1 VYGAPVFG
9 AIFAPRMLR
18 VLGILLLFSLPFG
31 LAGQPGLLIQR
42 TLKPVQIDARMDE
55 ADWQNAQV
63 VTNFMQYFPYD
74 TSLANGQTEVR
85 MMYDDDNIYLFAK
98 MYNVGPRTYVTP
110 SLRRDFRGEA
120 NDGLTIVFDPFQ
132 DRTNGFVFGTNP
144 YGVQREG
151 LIANGGG
158 TGRDFSLDW
167 DNKWYSESA
176 IHPEYW
182 VTEMAIPFKTLRFK
196 EGLDKWYI
204 NFYRIDS
211 ENAERSTWSPIPRN
225 FDIVNM
231 AFNRELIWDKPLR
244 TPGSNISLIPYLAGG
259 QAQDFARGTPPS
271 QTRGI
276 GADAKVAIGPAL
288 NLDLTVNPDFSQ
300 VEVDQQVTNLD
311 RFEIFFPERRQF
323 FLENADL
330 FASFGVEGTRPF
342 FSRRIGLVRDE
353 SIGQNIQ
360 NPIPF
365 GARLSGKITNNTRVG
380 FLNMQA
386 GRDVSIGLPSTNF
399 TVATLQQKVFA
410 RSNFGLMVVN
420 KQAFQDSLGGDFTLS
435 PKKFDRVLGFD
446 YNLASKNNRWNG
458 KFFYHREFNEKR
470 LDSTFATGGFLN
482 YGSVNWQVDVFVRNV
497 GANYNPAAGFVRRT
511 DFVQGAA
518 TVWRN
523 FYPARGRVQSHGP
536 GFDFDLLGNQRYTSI
551 RTDLDLGR
559 LEIKLLDWDAN
570 LMYRIRWRSTANFTM
585 RLRTEYTY
593 LFFPFDPSGTQG
605 RRLAAGTDYRV
616 PLVVAS
622 YVSDARKRFFFNVA
636 TRSGGYFNGTRLS
649 LSGAVNY
656 RYQPY
661 GFASLDFTFNRIQL
675 PEPYNDANLFLIGPR
690 FDFTFSRSVFWTTF
704 FQYNSQIANLNIN
717 SRFQW
722 RFKPVS
728 DLFIVYT
735 DNYLA
740 ESFSNGQMFFVG
752 PPRNRA
758 IVLKLTYWLNI

>member
-1 VYGAPVFG
+1 
-9 AIFAPRMLR
+9 
-18 VLGILLLFSLPFG
+18 
-31 LAGQPGLLIQR
+31 
-42 TLKPVQIDARMDE
+42 MDE
-55 ADWQNAQV
+55 ADWQSAQV
-63 VTNFMQYFPYD
+63 ASRFMQYFPYD
-74 TSLANGQTEVR
+74 TSLAKGQTEVR
-85 MMYDDDNIYLFAK
+85 LMYDHENIYLFAK
-98 MYNVGPRTYVTP
+98 MHNLGPRTYVTP

-120 NDGLTIVFDPFQ
+120 NDGFTVVFDPFQ

-144 YGVQREG
+144 FGVQREG

-158 TGRDFSLDW
+158 VGQNDFSLNW
-167 DNKWYSESA
+167 DNKWYSASA
-176 IHPEYW
+176 IHDGYW

-196 EGLDKWYI
+196 EGLDKWFI

-211 ENAERSTWSPIPRN
+211 QHAERSTWSPIPRN

-231 AFNRELIWDKPLR
+231 AFNRDLIWDRPLR
-244 TPGSNISLIPYLAGG
+244 TPGANISLIPYVAGG
-259 QAQDFARGTPPS
+259 RARDFARGTPT
-271 QTRGI
+271 TRNLDF
-276 GADAKVAIGPAL
+276 GADAKVALGPAL

-330 FASFGVEGTRPF
+330 FSSFGVEGTRPF
-342 FSRRIGLVRDE
+342 FSRRIGVVRDE

-360 NPIPF
+360 NAIPF
-365 GARLSGKITNNTRVG
+365 GARLSGKITNNTRIG
-380 FLNMQA
+380 LLNMQA

-399 TVATLQQKVFA
+399 TVATVQQKVFA
-410 RSNFGLMVVN
+410 RSNFGFMLVN
-420 KQAFQDSLGGDFTLS
+420 KQAFQDSVGGRFTRS
-435 PKKFDRVLGFD
+435 PKNYNRVLGFD

-458 KFFYHREFNEKR
+458 KFFYHREFDEKR
-470 LDSTFATGGFLN
+470 LDSAFATGGFIN

-497 GANYNPAAGFVRRT
+497 GANYNPETGFVRRA
-511 DFVQGAA
+511 DFLQWAA

-551 RTDLDLGR
+551 RTDVDLGN

-570 LMYRIRWRSTANFTM
+570 LMYRIRWRSTANFNV

-605 RRLAAGTDYRV
+605 QRLPANTDYRV
-616 PLVVAS
+616 PLLVAS
-622 YVSDARKRFFFNVA
+622 YVSDARKKFFFNVA
-636 TRSGGYFNGTRLS
+636 TRSGGYFNGTRLN
-649 LSGAVNY
+649 LSGAINY

-675 PEPYNDANLFLIGPR
+675 PAPYNDANLFLIGPR
-690 FDFTFSRSVFWTTF
+690 LDFTFSRNVFWTTF

-740 ESFSNGQMFFVG
+740 ESFANGRTFFVG

-758 IVLKLTYWLNI
+758 LVLKLTYWFNI

>member
-1 VYGAPVFG
+1 
-9 AIFAPRMLR
+9 MLR
-18 VLGILLLFSLPFG
+18 ATFFFMSLALSAVLYAQSGI
-31 LAGQPGLLIQR
+31 LIQR
-42 TLKPVQIDARMDE
+42 TRQPVQIDARADE
-55 ADWQNAQV
+55 PDWQNAQV
-63 VTNFMQYFPYD
+63 ATDFMQYFPYD

-85 MMYDDDNIYLFAK
+85 MMYDDENIYLFAK
-98 MYNVGPRTYVTP
+98 MYNLGPRTYVTP

-120 NDGLTIVFDPFQ
+120 IDGFTLVFDPFQ

-151 LIANGGG
+151 LIANGGNG
-158 TGRDFSLDW
+158 QNDFSLDW

-176 IHPEYW
+176 IHDGFW

-196 EGLDKWYI
+196 EGLDKWFI

-211 ENAERSTWSPIPRN
+211 ERAERSTWSPIPRN
-225 FDIVNM
+225 FNIANM
-231 AFNRELIWDKPLR
+231 AFNRDLIWDQPLR
-244 TPGSNISLIPYLAGG
+244 KPGSNISLIPYAAGG
-259 QAQDFARGTPPS
+259 HTRDFANQEPGVRNRAFG
-271 QTRGI
+271 G
-276 GADAKVAIGPAL
+276 DAKVGIGPAL

-330 FASFGVEGTRPF
+330 FANFGVEGTRPF

-365 GARLSGKITNNTRVG
+365 GARLSGKISNNTRVG
-380 FLNMQA
+380 LLNMQA

-410 RSNFGLMVVN
+410 RSNFGFMAVN
-420 KQAFQDSLGGDFTLS
+420 KQAFQDSLNGAFTLA
-435 PKKFDRVLGFD
+435 PHRFNRVLGFD

-497 GANYNPAAGFVRRT
+497 GANYNPATGFVRRT
-511 DFVQGAA
+511 DFLQWAS
-518 TVWRN
+518 TIWRN

-536 GFDFDLLGNQRYTSI
+536 GFDFDFLGNQRYTKI
-551 RTDLDLGR
+551 RTDVDLGN
-559 LEIKLLDWDAN
+559 LDIKLLDWDVN
-570 LMYRIRWRSTANFTM
+570 LMYRIRWRSTALFNI

-605 RRLAAGTDYRV
+605 LRLPANTDYRV

-622 YVSDARKRFFFNVA
+622 YVSDARKRFFFNLA
-636 TRSGGYFNGTRLS
+636 TRSGRYFNGTRLN
-649 LSGAVNY
+649 LSGAINY

-690 FDFTFSRSVFWTTF
+690 FDFTFSRNVFWTTF

-740 ESFSNGQMFFVG
+740 ESFQNGQMLFVG